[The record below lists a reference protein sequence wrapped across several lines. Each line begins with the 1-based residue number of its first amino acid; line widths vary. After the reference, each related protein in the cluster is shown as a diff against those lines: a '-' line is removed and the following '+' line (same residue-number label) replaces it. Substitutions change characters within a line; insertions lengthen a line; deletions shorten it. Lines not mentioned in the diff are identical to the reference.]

1 MRRLFIKLMLLLV
14 LLAVVIPFALPL
26 RDGKP
31 LLSLSAIKWPTL
43 PEVKLPKVELPQSL
57 DLSGDG
63 ATGPV
68 TVYRWRDSDGAW
80 QYSSTPPAAGI
91 AYESRTVDTATNVVP
106 ALVPAAPAAPAAA
119 AEEKKE
125 DKAAAPAAPSPY
137 SPEGVKKL
145 FEDARGVREQS
156 HERER
161 IRDQL

>member
-1 MRRLFIKLMLLLV
+1 MRRLFIKLLLLV
-14 LLAVVIPFALPL
+14 LLLAVVIPFALPL

-106 ALVPAAPAAPAAA
+106 PLAPAAPAAPAAA

-125 DKAAAPAAPSPY
+125 DKAAAPVAPSPY
-137 SPEGVKKL
+137 SPDGVKKL
-145 FEDARGVREQS
+145 FEDARGVRDMS
-156 HERER
+156 HERESM
-161 IRDQL
+161 RDKL